1 MSLTFDELNCHIID
15 DKSRSCP
22 SEEDSVRACGKSGP
36 AMVPRALP
44 ARNYRAILSLRTGN
58 TAGVPHVSPIAV
70 MEPRLFAC
78 NTNVSIP

>member
-1 MSLTFDELNCHIID
+1 
-15 DKSRSCP
+15 
-22 SEEDSVRACGKSGP
+22 
-36 AMVPRALP
+36 MVPRALP